1 MVWPSGMGGAAN
13 GGAGNVRGGVGTG
26 ETAEISLTAL
36 SAMKLWSAMSLP
48 KRSNAS
54 PAGGGGG
61 GGAARGSGGRSSGSG
76 DGIGARD
83 MSGGG
88 GGGVSAGGGVA
99 GSEGS
104 PAPVSTAP
112 GGGVVVTST

>member
-1 MVWPSGMGGAAN
+1 MVWPSGMGGAAK

-36 SAMKLWSAMSLP
+36 SAMKLWSAISLP
-48 KRSNAS
+48 KRSRS

-61 GGAARGSGGRSSGSG
+61 GGGGRSSGSG
-76 DGIGARD
+76 DGIGARAI
-83 MSGGG
+83 SGG
-88 GGGVSAGGGVA
+88 GGGVA